1 MINEKIFNY
10 FTNNLSTIYKGHENT
25 PIKLEKVQ
33 FIFKTILDLAVEK
46 ERLHFTTLFA
56 KLSYISQKFSF
67 SSKLHYFANS
77 FRINTR
83 HLANTVDSPE
93 IQEFYQLGI
102 TVCLH
107 LLERLSEGTISP
119 EIKELLPYSFP
130 KKKRKDR
137 KVVSFFHD
145 VRVIILDNNAASQE
159 LIGYLEQDPEDKI
172 RIKYNIPDRNENF
185 KKSIILL
192 DKVFGYPTIVQL
204 LDVEM
209 DADGVYF
216 PKGFVLEPDYLVDVS
231 AVAASIGHKQ
241 NLPLAYMVNKFL
253 PYEVTPPIML
263 GNIANFFLDELTTN
277 PDQSFK
283 SLFPKIF
290 RQYPLVFS
298 IWDDDM
304 IRTVYQKSQKHFVSI
319 YKVITQD
326 FDNEKIDRK
335 TAVLEPAFFS
345 NTYGIQGRLD
355 LFYESKTEPNKS
367 VIIELKSGKPFRAN
381 KYGLSQSHYTQTLL
395 YDLLI
400 RSISKKNNP
409 TNYILYS
416 TLDTDQLK
424 YAPRVKSIQYE
435 AIQARN
441 ELVAIEKALFQIN
454 DQSLDTHSI
463 LEYITPRQFEQYR
476 GFTRTNF
483 ELFHNTFSGAIDKKE
498 QQNTQSEP
506 LSPLEKRYFKAF
518 TSFIAR
524 ENWLAKVGDASLTSR
539 SGQAQLWIKSK
550 AEKEAD
556 FSILQGL
563 KMKEKDASTE
573 FPVITF
579 QKTETTNPLANF
591 RVGDIVILHPD
602 NKDASVIS
610 ARVIKGSII
619 FMDDKLVRVQL
630 RSYQVNPEDLSNDS
644 LWILEPDLW
653 ERAFQS
659 LYRSLFD
666 WAATPKE
673 RRELLLT
680 QKAPKKSNLMGFPA
694 APGLTDE
701 QSAILSKMLSA
712 KDFFL
717 LWGPPG
723 TGKTSVI
730 LKSAVQY
737 LATNTQQN
745 ILLLAYTNR
754 AVDEICGA
762 IENEMPEMQDLYF
775 RIGNINSTNAQF
787 RQQLLSEKI
796 KNLNKRKEV
805 KEKIQQHRIV
815 VSTISSI
822 VNKPEIFEFM
832 NFETTIID
840 EASQILE
847 PQLIGILSRVKR
859 FILIGDHRQ
868 LPAVVSQKEIFSQKE
883 DNMLAQIGIHDLANS
898 YFERLFMRCRKNEWD
913 WAYGMLSMQGR
924 MHEEVMAFANKH
936 FYDQKLHIL
945 PKGLNPRQSETHYL
959 ETNSDDSL
967 RQIIAKKR
975 MLFLDTPIDQ
985 TIGTGKKNHHEAQ
998 KIVEILQH
1006 IKALYEENGK
1016 PLTKD
1021 SIGIITPYR
1030 AQIAQIRETIFQQ
1043 DAGWLDILT
1052 IDTVER
1058 YQGGARD
1065 IIIISVCL
1073 NKPYQL
1079 RTLVALSNENIDRK
1093 LNVALTRARN
1103 QIIMIGN
1110 KALLLDDERYGAFI
1124 TKYEATKSEEIN

>member
-10 FTNNLSTIYKGHENT
+10 FIKNLSKINISTD
-25 PIKLEKVQ
+25 PASIKLEKVQ
-33 FIFKTILDLAVEK
+33 YIFKAILDLAVEK

-56 KLSYISQKFSF
+56 KLSYISQKSNFPP
-67 SSKLHYFANS
+67 KLHYFANS

-83 HLANTVDSPE
+83 HLANAVDSPKIE
-93 IQEFYQLGI
+93 EFYRLGL
-102 TVCLH
+102 TVCVH
-107 LLERLSEGTISP
+107 LLERLSEGTLSP
-119 EIKELLPYSFP
+119 ELKEQLPYSFP
-130 KKKRKDR
+130 KKKKKDR
-137 KVVSFFHD
+137 SIVSFFD
-145 VRVIILDNNAASQE
+145 NVRVIVTDNNEKNQALS
-159 LIGYLEQDPEDKI
+159 GFLEQDPEEKI
-172 RIKYNIPDRNENF
+172 RIKYNISDRNENF
-185 KKSIILL
+185 KNSIILL
-192 DKVFGYPTIVQL
+192 DKVFGYPAIVQL
-204 LDVEM
+204 LDVEI

-231 AVAASIGHKQ
+231 AVAASIGAKH

-253 PYEVTPPIML
+253 PYEVSPPIMI

-298 IWDDDM
+298 IWNDAM

-319 YKVITQD
+319 YKVVTQD
-326 FDNEKIDRK
+326 FENEKIDRT

-355 LFYESKTEPNKS
+355 LFYESKIEPNKS
-367 VIIELKSGKPFRAN
+367 VIIELKSGKPFKAN

-424 YAPRVKSIQYE
+424 YAPRIKSIQYE

-441 ELVAIEKALFQIN
+441 ELVAIERALFQIN
-454 DQSLDTHSI
+454 DESLETNSI
-463 LEYITPRQFEQYR
+463 LEYIVPRQFEQYR
-476 GFTRTNF
+476 GFTYTNF
-483 ELFHNTFSGAIDKKE
+483 KLFHDTFTALTG
-498 QQNTQSEP
+498 
-506 LSPLEKRYFKAF
+506 LEKRYFKAF
-518 TSFIAR
+518 SSFIAR
-524 ENWLAKVGDASLTSR
+524 ENWLAKVGEASLTSR
-539 SGQAQLWIKSK
+539 SGQAQLWMNSK

-602 NKDASVIS
+602 NKEASVIS

-644 LWILEPDLW
+644 LWMLEPDLW

-666 WAATPKE
+666 WAVAPHD
-673 RRELLLT
+673 RRKLLLT
-680 QKAPKKSNLMGFPA
+680 LQAPKKAKLLGLPASLNLTG
-694 APGLTDE
+694 E
-701 QSAILSKMLSA
+701 QAAILTKMLST
-712 KDFFL
+712 KDYFL

-737 LATNTQQN
+737 LATNTKQN

-762 IENEMPEMQDLYF
+762 IEDDMPAIKALYF
-775 RIGNINSTNAQF
+775 RIGNINSTNERF
-787 RQQLLSEKI
+787 RAQLLSEKI
-796 KNLNKRKEV
+796 KNMNTRKDV
-805 KEKIQQHRIV
+805 KAKIQEHRIV

-822 VNKPEIFEFM
+822 INKPEIFQFM
-832 NFETTIID
+832 NFDTTLID

-847 PQLIGILSRVKR
+847 PQLVGILSRVKR

-868 LPAVVSQKEIFSQKE
+868 LPAVVSQKKIFSQKE
-883 DNMLAQIGIHDLANS
+883 DKMLATLGIYDLANS
-898 YFERLFMRCRKNEWD
+898 YFERLFVRCRENGWD

-924 MHEEVMAFANKH
+924 MHKEVMAFANKH
-936 FYDQKLHIL
+936 FYDQKLQIL
-945 PKGLNPRQSETHYL
+945 PEGFNPRQSLHKYL
-959 ETNSDDSL
+959 QTASDDPI
-967 RQIIAKKR
+967 QNEIATKR
-975 MLFLDTPIDQ
+975 MLFLDTPIDD
-985 TIGTGKKNHHEAQ
+985 TIGSGKKNQHEAQ
-998 KIVEILQH
+998 KIVEILQY
-1006 IKALYEENGK
+1006 IKNIYKENNK

-1043 DAGWLDILT
+1043 EPSWLDILT

-1079 RTLVALSNENIDRK
+1079 QTLVALSNENIDRK
-1093 LNVALTRARN
+1093 LNVALTRARD
-1103 QIIMIGN
+1103 QIIMVGN
-1110 KALLLDDERYGAFI
+1110 KTLLQKDERYGAFI
-1124 TKYEATKSEEIN
+1124 QDYTLETNKTKK